1 MEKSNQAYHIP
12 NRSSMHCCQ
21 DECRSTDRWSID
33 CQSIASANRCRGR
46 RHRHR
51 PLARSAHS
59 ATRSSWSSR
68 RRLSNCTASCRSCCI
83 RQSLGTSSLVKR
95 EQDSRALVG
104 SCNGHAVPAGMR
116 SSRAGT
122 VLSERFCF
130 GSSFVSFGAT
140 FYFCYLME
148 GERFILQKTCAHL
161 ERELIGTRAN
171 MLDKMAAQRTR
182 KEANKHT
189 QIGDTRT
196 QTKRPANIRT
206 CLLWIIVRPLRRR
219 ALWWGTP
226 ALIRIWSVGVTISIS
241 LLLRRRCPVLIAY

>member
-1 MEKSNQAYHIP
+1 
-12 NRSSMHCCQ
+12 MHCCQ

-51 PLARSAHS
+51 PCYSAHS

-104 SCNGHAVPAGMR
+104 SCNGHPVPAGMR

-122 VLSERFCF
+122 VFVLSERFCF
-130 GSSFVSFGAT
+130 GVICVIRAT
-140 FYFCYLME
+140 FYFCYLMKASDLFGKQTLSNVE
-148 GERFILQKTCAHL
+148 ILSERGQTV
-161 ERELIGTRAN
+161 
-171 MLDKMAAQRTR
+171 LDKWQRTR
-182 KEANKHT
+182 QKSNKHT
-189 QIGDTRT
+189 
-196 QTKRPANIRT
+196 N
-206 CLLWIIVRPLRRR
+206 RRHKKPNEKT
-219 ALWWGTP
+219 GEKY
-226 ALIRIWSVGVTISIS
+226 
-241 LLLRRRCPVLIAY
+241 VLVCCGL